1 MEFPAYLA
9 TMPMHAITEIHGEP
23 GLLARFRL
31 ELRAFDEAARGRLTE
46 ALDLA
51 AELHRDDR
59 RVREPYLNHL
69 LRVAIRMMH
78 HYQVRD
84 VDVIVAGLLHD
95 AVEDHPD
102 ELAASRVGELAGAQ
116 AGELAGA
123 HTGEDATA
131 TALAVLAER
140 FGPRVARL
148 VGAVTNPA
156 YDPGRDKHVQY
167 REHVAASLDREPWA
181 RVIKISDFTDNGV
194 GVIHTVGPKVTSS
207 ARKYRPLVPVY
218 RDLVTRP
225 DTPLSAPVKEH
236 ILGQLDLAEERFSAI
251 LDEPPH
257 PN

>member
-31 ELRAFDEAARGRLTE
+31 EVEAFDEPARERLTA

-51 AELHRDDR
+51 AELHREDR

-95 AVEDHPD
+95 AVEDHP
-102 ELAASRVGELAGAQ
+102 AELAGPEVPGDPTPA
-116 AGELAGA
+116 
-123 HTGEDATA
+123 
-131 TALAVLAER
+131 ALAALAAR

-156 YDPGRDKHVQY
+156 YDPGRDRHVQY

-181 RVIKISDFTDNGV
+181 RVIKVSDFTDNGV
-194 GVIHTVGPKVTSS
+194 GVIHTVGPKVARS
-207 ARKYRPLVPVY
+207 AAKYRPLVPVF
-218 RDLVTRP
+218 RDLIARP
-225 DTPLSAPVKEH
+225 DTPLSAPVKRH
-236 ILGQLDLAEERFSAI
+236 IFAQLDLAEERFSAI
-251 LDEPPH
+251 LDQ

>member
-1 MEFPAYLA
+1 MVKIRYKWRMEFPAYLA

-102 ELAASRVGELAGAQ
+102 ELAAAGGH
-116 AGELAGA
+116 AGD
-123 HTGEDATA
+123 DATA
-131 TALAVLAER
+131 AALAVLAER

-148 VGAVTNPA
+148 VAAVTNPA
-156 YDPGRDKHVQY
+156 YDPERDKHAQY

-218 RDLVTRP
+218 RELVTRP
-225 DTPLSAPVKEH
+225 DTPLSAPVKRH
-236 ILGQLDLAEERFSAI
+236 ILDQLDLAEERFSAI
-251 LDEPPH
+251 LDQPAH